1 VGLARLGVRS
11 IGVYVVVGA
20 AVWLGFHESGVH
32 ATIAGVLVGLVTP
45 TRAWIPDSSLDYT
58 VDRVRAL
65 ASGEG
70 WQAAGARHSAL
81 RELATAARETVSPL
95 ERIEMSLHPWSS
107 FAIMPVFA
115 LANAGIPIRAES
127 FGEPVAMAVMAG
139 LVLGKPVGIVAVS
152 FLAVRL
158 GLAEL
163 PRGVSWTALLGAGF
177 LAGIGFTMALFIAEL
192 ALAGPMLEAAKVG
205 VLAASALAALIGV
218 AILLVALPRDAGG

>member
-1 VGLARLGVRS
+1 
-11 IGVYVVVGA
+11 
-20 AVWLGFHESGVH
+20 
-32 ATIAGVLVGLVTP
+32 
-45 TRAWIPDSSLDYT
+45 
-58 VDRVRAL
+58 
-65 ASGEG
+65 
-70 WQAAGARHSAL
+70 
-81 RELATAARETVSPL
+81 
-95 ERIEMSLHPWSS
+95 
-107 FAIMPVFA
+107 
-115 LANAGIPIRAES
+115 
-127 FGEPVAMAVMAG
+127 
-139 LVLGKPVGIVAVS
+139 VS